1 MKSEKEAK
9 LTAFTPLKGRLFPV
23 FLAPFLKLLECV
35 CELFV
40 PIMVSMIVDGC
51 LSETGEHYGDS
62 GYAFG
67 LVGAIFG
74 FAFLGFGFTIF
85 SQYLAS
91 RVSSEFGYD
100 LRRLIFH
107 KISALGEGELVSF
120 GKKKAL
126 NLTGSDSIAVQN
138 GVFMFMRLLTRAPF
152 LLIGSIVASFILSWL
167 GGLFVLGAFLL
178 CAISITFVIALTPK
192 QYGLLQN
199 ELDQI
204 ATMGGD
210 ALVGRRLMR
219 SFNMQ
224 KGQKEKFASASS
236 AYRKRAIGVVKISA
250 FANPLTF
257 AFANLGVLLVLYI
270 AGFNGSGDMPLSVG
284 TIIALINYLTQ
295 SLAAFLQ
302 FTRLLNSLSKAM
314 ASKKR
319 VDSFLSIEPVVK
331 EGDIKELPS
340 GDIVYSLKDVSKGF
354 GGENLVLKNLN
365 LSVHKGEKL
374 GIFGGTG
381 SGKTVLFRLLSR
393 EFDPSEGE
401 VRLYGN
407 ELKDYAFSAYKSQ
420 IAYVGGMSGFFKGS
434 VRDNLTLGLD
444 YNEEEILLALEK
456 ASAKK
461 FVLEG
466 EGGLDREVFEK
477 GSNFSGGQKQR
488 LLLARAILSNRPIQ
502 IYDDALSALDAKTE
516 SEVRKAILS
525 NDDATILFVSQRIH
539 SFASCDRVI
548 VLDQGQIVAEGRHEE
563 LLETCSFYREVYELQ
578 RKEV

>member
-1 MKSEKEAK
+1 MADKKEKI
-9 LTAFTPLKGRLFPV
+9 TALSPLKGRLFFV
-23 FLAPFLKLLECV
+23 FFAPFLKLLECT
-35 CELFV
+35 CELLV
-40 PIMVSMIVDGC
+40 PVMVSLIVDEC
-51 LSETGEHYGDS
+51 LSVDGSHYGDN
-62 GYAFG
+62 GFAFG

-74 FAFLGFGFTIF
+74 FAFLGFGFTIL

-91 RVSSEFGYD
+91 RISAEFGYD

-107 KISALGEGELVSF
+107 KISSLGEGELVSF

-126 NLTGSDSIAVQN
+126 NLTGSDSNAVQN

-152 LLIGSIVASFILSWL
+152 LLIGSIVSSFILSSL
-167 GGLFVLGAFLL
+167 GGLFVLGAFIL
-178 CAISITFVIALTPK
+178 CALSITFVIALTPK
-192 QYGLLQN
+192 RYGLLQN
-199 ELDQI
+199 ELDTI

-224 KGQKEKFASASS
+224 KEQKEKFSFAANE
-236 AYRKRAIGVVKISA
+236 YKKRAIGVVKISA

-270 AGFNGSGDMPLSVG
+270 AGFNGSGNMPLSVG

-302 FTRLLNSLSKAM
+302 FTRLLTSLSKAM
-314 ASKKR
+314 ASKRR
-319 VDSFLSIEPVVK
+319 VDSFLAIEPIIK
-331 EGDIKELPS
+331 EGKIKEPVE
-340 GDIVYSLKDVSKGF
+340 GDEVFSLENVSKGF
-354 GGENLVLKNLN
+354 GGENLVLKNLS
-365 LSVHKGEKL
+365 LKVKKGEKL

-393 EFDPSEGE
+393 EFDPTSGE
-401 VRLYGN
+401 VKLYGIN
-407 ELKDYAFSAYKSQ
+407 LSDYAFSAYKGK
-420 IAYVGGMSGFFKGS
+420 IAYVGGMGGFFKGS
-434 VRDNLTLGLD
+434 VRENLTLGLD
-444 YNEEEILLALEK
+444 YSEEEIMLALDK
-456 ASAKK
+456 SRAKG
-461 FVLEG
+461 FVLDSEEG
-466 EGGLDREVFEK
+466 LEREVAEK

-516 SEVRKAILS
+516 SEVRKEILS
-525 NDDATILFVSQRIH
+525 SNDNTVLFVSQRIN
-539 SFASCDRVI
+539 SFTSCDRVI
-548 VLDQGQIVAEGRHEE
+548 VLDQGEIVAEGTHES
-563 LLETCSFYREVYELQ
+563 LLKTCSFYKEVYELQ